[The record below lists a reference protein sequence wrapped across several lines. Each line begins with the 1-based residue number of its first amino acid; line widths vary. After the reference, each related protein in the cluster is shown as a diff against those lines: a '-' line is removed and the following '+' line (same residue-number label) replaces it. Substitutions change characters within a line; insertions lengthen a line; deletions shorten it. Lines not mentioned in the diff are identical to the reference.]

1 MKYLLLVVCLVTM
14 AGSQVDLSLQEKCT
28 QMLEKALAEG
38 NPNHRK
44 DAVVA
49 LSLAASRE
57 PFLSKLEAMLSD
69 KDVQVRLATVSSL
82 EDLRGKLARAALH
95 KALNDPVPEVSF
107 AAAKALFELN
117 DPAGEQ
123 ALLSVVGG
131 ETKTASF
138 FISKEMRDAMR
149 MMHTP
154 RETFLFAL
162 RQGVGFA
169 PVPGLG
175 VGVSS
180 MQQLLSDPGVSGRAA
195 AALLLGKRR
204 NKKTLQALRD
214 ALSDDDWSVRAAA
227 LHSLA
232 LWDDPALIPDIMPL
246 LGDGKEPVRL
256 RAAAAYLR
264 LAAIQR
270 KKVRTPKKR
279 RAGTPPQS
287 AK

>member
-1 MKYLLLVVCLVTM
+1 MTTVTKCLLLTLTLFAVAPGQPTPE
-14 AGSQVDLSLQEKCT
+14 LQKQST
-28 QMLEKALAEG
+28 QMLEKALADK

-82 EDLRGKLARAALH
+82 EDLKGKHAIASLH
-95 KALNDPVPEVSF
+95 KALGDPVPEVSF

-117 DPAGEQ
+117 DPAGQQ
-123 ALLSVVGG
+123 ALLAVLGG
-131 ETKTASF
+131 KSKTTSF
-138 FISKEMRDAMR
+138 FITKEMRDAMR

-169 PVPGLG
+169 PFPGVG

-180 MQQLLSDPGVSGRAA
+180 LQQLLSDPGVSGRAT
-195 AALLLGKRR
+195 AALLLGKDH
-204 NKKTLQALRD
+204 NPQTLQALRS
-214 ALSDDDWSVRAAA
+214 ALEDNDWSVRAAA
-227 LHSLA
+227 IHSLA
-232 LWDDPALIPDIMPL
+232 LWDDPSLTSSIAPL
-246 LGDGKEPVRL
+246 LDDGNEAVRL

-264 LAAIQR
+264 LAAIVHR
-270 KKVRTPKKR
+270 ER
-279 RAGTPPQS
+279 RRRS
-287 AK
+287 S